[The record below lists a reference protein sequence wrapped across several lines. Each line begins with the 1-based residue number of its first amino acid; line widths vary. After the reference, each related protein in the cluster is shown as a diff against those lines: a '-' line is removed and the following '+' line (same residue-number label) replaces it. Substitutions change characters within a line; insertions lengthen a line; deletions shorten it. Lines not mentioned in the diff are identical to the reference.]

1 MRRAWWL
8 GGAVLLVVAAGV
20 GVAKVTGKGG
30 SAQQGKPPEPALEFA
45 PREVVRPQLA
55 GMPLRLEFSGALV
68 APRSA
73 VLRAKTAGTLLE
85 LSVGEGSRVRA
96 GQVLGRIDLSDVGS
110 RVAERAA
117 TVESARAQFLQAER
131 VHASNQRLAD
141 QQFISPNALDAS
153 RAALD
158 AARAGLE
165 AAQAQLGTARLA
177 LRDGALVAPI
187 GGLVAKR
194 QALPGEKLAVEQPVL
209 TLVDLSVLELAGSVG
224 THEVALLSPGQD
236 VQLRVEGLEG
246 TVPGRIDRIAP
257 AAEPGT
263 RAIGVTVVV
272 ANPKERLRA
281 GQYAVA
287 SLVLPDATPRLTLPL
302 AAVGGAAGQ
311 AQVWVV
317 EGGALARRSVTLGR
331 RDEVQGRV
339 EVVGGLAPDAQVLAA
354 RFDGLREGRQ
364 AKVAEGA
371 VPAVAS
377 AASAASTAPLR

>member
-8 GGAVLLVVAAGV
+8 GGAVVLVVAAGV
-20 GVAKVTGKGG
+20 GVAKVTGAGG
-30 SAQQGKPPEPALEFA
+30 SAKPGKPPEPALEFA
-45 PREVVRPQLA
+45 PREVVQPLRA

-158 AARAGLE
+158 AARAGME

-224 THEVALLSPGQD
+224 THEVALLSPGQA
-236 VQLRVEGLEG
+236 VELRVEGLEG

-272 ANPKERLRA
+272 ANPQERLRA
-281 GQYAVA
+281 GQYAMA

-302 AAVGGAAGQ
+302 AAIGGAAGQ
-311 AQVWVV
+311 AQVWVI
-317 EGGALARRSVTLGR
+317 EGGTLARRAVTLGR

-339 EVVGGLAPDAQVLAA
+339 EVLNGLAPDAQVLAA

-364 AKVAEGA
+364 AAVAERA
-371 VPAVAS
+371 APAV
-377 AASAASTAPLR
+377 ASAASTAPLR